1 MTLSM
6 RETFVR
12 KILLAVAMACSMSA
26 GAAAQTYPSGPVR
39 FIVGYTAGASAAD
52 ILARAAGQ
60 AMSASMS
67 VPVIVDNRP
76 GAGGTIGATAVAR
89 AKPDGH
95 TIGVGY
101 NSEYVIA
108 QYFNKDI
115 QYDPLKDFAAVGA
128 AAQAPLGVAVS
139 PAMGLGSMSE
149 LLAYVRNNPGKL
161 SFGTGGVGT
170 MPHLAVESLAQASG
184 HSLVHVPYKGAAGAM
199 TDLLGGQLP
208 VMIGTLAAMAPNHE
222 TGKLKILAVVEGNR
236 SRRLPAV
243 PTVGESALQG
253 YAFPA
258 TWLGFFAPAGTPPAV
273 VKRLNTELLAAL
285 ADARVRASLEA
296 AGLEI
301 TGSTPEKLADMV
313 VNDTQM
319 FRKITKDA
327 GIQPR

>member
-1 MTLSM
+1 MTRIFLS
-6 RETFVR
+6 
-12 KILLAVAMACSMSA
+12 LALACMTAS
-26 GAAAQTYPSGPVR
+26 AAAQADPSGPIR

-52 ILARAAGQ
+52 ILARAVAQ
-60 AMSASMS
+60 AMSTSMN

-89 AKPDGH
+89 AKPDGT

-108 QYFNKDI
+108 QFFNKGI

-128 AAQAPLGVAVS
+128 AAQAPLGIAVN
-139 PAMGLGSMSE
+139 PAMGIASMSE
-149 LLAYVRNNPGKL
+149 LLAYARSNPGKL
-161 SFGTGGVGT
+161 SFGTGGLGT

-184 HSLVHVPYKGAAGAM
+184 HALVHVPYKGAAGAM

-236 SRRLPAV
+236 SRRLPSI
-243 PTVGESALQG
+243 PTVGESALPG

-285 ADARVRASLEA
+285 ADPKVRASLDA

-313 VNDTQM
+313 VNDTRT
-319 FRKITKDA
+319 FRKVTSDA
-327 GIQPR
+327 GIQPQ